1 MVARYNKEFKL
12 NPKDIE
18 LIENALVKYPSD
30 DRSEITKLLA
40 KLYHQKIW
48 YRPEDETYIS
58 G

>member
-1 MVARYNKEFKL
+1 VAARYNKEFKL

-40 KLYHQKIW
+40 KLYHQKVW

>member
-40 KLYHQKIW
+40 KLYHQKQW
-48 YRPEDETYIS
+48 YRPKDETYIS

>member
-1 MVARYNKEFKL
+1 MADRYNKEFKL

-40 KLYHQKIW
+40 KLYHQKVW

>member
-40 KLYHQKIW
+40 KLYHQKVW

>member
-1 MVARYNKEFKL
+1 MAARYNKEFKL

-40 KLYHQKIW
+40 KLYHQKVW

>member
-1 MVARYNKEFKL
+1 MAARYNKEFKL

-18 LIENALVKYPSD
+18 LIENALVQYPSD

-40 KLYHQKIW
+40 KLYHQKQW
-48 YRPEDETYIS
+48 YRPKDETYIS

>member
-1 MVARYNKEFKL
+1 MAARYNKEFKL

-18 LIENALVKYPSD
+18 LIENALVQYPLD

-40 KLYHQKIW
+40 KLYHQKVW

>member
-1 MVARYNKEFKL
+1 MAARYNKEFKL

-40 KLYHQKIW
+40 KIYHQKVW

>member
-1 MVARYNKEFKL
+1 MAARYNKEFKL

-18 LIENALVKYPSD
+18 LIENALVKYTSD

-40 KLYHQKIW
+40 KLYHQKVW

>member
-18 LIENALVKYPSD
+18 LIENALVKYQSN
-30 DRSEITKLLA
+30 DRKEITKLLA
-40 KLYHQKIW
+40 KLYHQKQW
-48 YRPEDETYIS
+48 YRPKDETYIS

>member
-1 MVARYNKEFKL
+1 MAARYNKEFKL

>member
-1 MVARYNKEFKL
+1 MAARYNKEFKL

-18 LIENALVKYPSD
+18 LIENALVQYPSD

-40 KLYHQKIW
+40 KLYHQKVW

>member
-1 MVARYNKEFKL
+1 MAARYNKEFKL

-18 LIENALVKYPSD
+18 LIENALVKYPSN

-40 KLYHQKIW
+40 KLYHQKVW

>member
-1 MVARYNKEFKL
+1 MAARYNKEFKL

-18 LIENALVKYPSD
+18 LIENALVKYPSN

>member
-1 MVARYNKEFKL
+1 MAARYNKEFKL

-40 KLYHQKIW
+40 KLYHQKQW
-48 YRPEDETYIS
+48 YRPKDETYIS

>member
-1 MVARYNKEFKL
+1 MAARDNKEFKL

-40 KLYHQKIW
+40 KLYHQKVW

>member
-1 MVARYNKEFKL
+1 VAARYNKEFKL

>member
-1 MVARYNKEFKL
+1 VAARYNKEFKL

-40 KLYHQKIW
+40 KIYHQKVW